1 MTRIYKNVLALLGIF
16 IVLFSGTMYYQATD
30 EFDAKVCSIN
40 VQQKIN
46 GRESGVNTTY
56 SYIIGTNRGIYTISP
71 DGIFASK
78 HFGTL
83 EKDSTYHFFTRGISI
98 PLIGIYPHI
107 ITAHSKKGE

>member
-1 MTRIYKNVLALLGIF
+1 MTRINKNVLVLLGIF
-16 IVLFSGTMYYQATD
+16 IVLFSGTMYYQTTD
-30 EFDAKVCSIN
+30 EFDAKVYSIN

-46 GRESGVNTTY
+46 GFESGVNTTY
-56 SYIIGTNRGIYTISP
+56 SYIVGTDRGVCIISP

-98 PLIGIYPHI
+98 PLIGVYPYI
-107 ITAHSKKGE
+107 ITAHSKKGK